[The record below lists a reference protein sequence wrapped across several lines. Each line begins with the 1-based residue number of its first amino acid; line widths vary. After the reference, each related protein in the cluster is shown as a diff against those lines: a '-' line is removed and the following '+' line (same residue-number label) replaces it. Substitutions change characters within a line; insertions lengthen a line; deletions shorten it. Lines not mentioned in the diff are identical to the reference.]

1 VVAGTFLTDAGTFIL
16 SVEETF
22 FLLAEELIAET
33 LFLLVEASEALLEAE
48 TSGELFFFFLFTC
61 VSLLLAFALRFRFLP
76 YILFRKVAKKKKF
89 RKVAKKKK
97 KIQKNENM
105 PTFSQDHESFLQKEK
120 KGNKRIDF

>member
-33 LFLLVEASEALLEAE
+33 LFLLVKASEALLEAE
-48 TSGELFFFFLFTC
+48 TSGELFFFFLFAC

-76 YILFRKVAKKKKF
+76 YILFRKVAKN
-89 RKVAKKKK
+89 KK
-97 KIQKNENM
+97 KIPKNENM
-105 PTFSQDHESFLQKEK
+105 PTFSQDHESFLQNEK